1 MVQVGL
7 STLLKL
13 VVSFVVNILK
23 LIFLCLFL
31 FSNFKSYSTMLSN
44 VISEDTRNSCGSG
57 VESVV
62 SVLIS
67 NYPLVNGGYLVS
79 FGKDDPDA
87 SFTKY
92 DPFSSLDF
100 KASKL
105 SKFLSVSSIFL
116 PEGCFYLSD
125 TDLTGFIRSLAS
137 GSSVFRIKL
146 LPASGQMQGLLLIN
160 VDEDSLSKYEQEEED
175 QR

>member
-1 MVQVGL
+1 MV
-7 STLLKL
+7 
-13 VVSFVVNILK
+13 
-23 LIFLCLFL
+23 
-31 FSNFKSYSTMLSN
+31 SN
-44 VISEDTRNSCGSG
+44 VISEDTQKSSDSG
-57 VESVV
+57 LESPV

-100 KASKL
+100 EASKL
-105 SKFLSVSSIFL
+105 SKFLNCSPIFL
-116 PEGCFYLSD
+116 PEGCFYLPD
-125 TDLTGFIRSLAS
+125 AKLTDFIRSLAS
-137 GSSVFRIKL
+137 GASVFRIKL
-146 LPASGQMQGLLLIN
+146 LPASAQLQGLLLIM

-175 QR
+175 